1 MTALHRPKQNGDRM
15 GRAAARGGSRK
26 RPPGGHL
33 FREGG
38 SEGLGMP
45 RTGCPLKAIQGLVT
59 VSLKNIY
66 LSSWPIGALNILVD
80 TENS

>member
-1 MTALHRPKQNGDRM
+1 MTALQRPKENGARM
-15 GRAAARGGSRK
+15 GPTAAGGGSRK

-45 RTGCPLKAIQGLVT
+45 RAGCPLKAIQGLVT
-59 VSLKNIY
+59 VSLKEHLFI
-66 LSSWPIGALNILVD
+66 
-80 TENS
+80 